1 MRAVESEGNT
11 VEQAVERA
19 LILLDLSRDQVEVSV
34 IQQPQ
39 PGGGTAV
46 VRVAP
51 KSSNRVSGSSV
62 SRETPATAGGADKA
76 HRGVSEEDASPEEGD
91 QAKGVLAE
99 LLSHMNLACRLEQA
113 EVEED
118 GQRIRLSVTG
128 EDTALIIGKQGQTL
142 DAIEL
147 IVNRIVERR
156 WPGSSQVTVDAE
168 GYRERR
174 ARKLADIA
182 LEQAEKVRRMGQP
195 IALEPMTPRDRRSV
209 HLALHDET
217 GVSTRSEGE
226 GSFRHIIIEPSGP
239 LGISGSRSQIR

>member
-51 KSSNRVSGSSV
+51 KSATRVSDSPV
-62 SRETPATAGGADKA
+62 SRETPATAGGVSKP
-76 HRGVSEEDASPEEGD
+76 HREVGEEDPSPEEKD

-99 LLSHMNLACRLEQA
+99 LLSRMNLACRLEPA
-113 EVEED
+113 EIEGD
-118 GQRIRLSVTG
+118 GQRIRLTVTG

-156 WPGSSQVTVDAE
+156 WPGSNQITVDAV

-174 ARKLADIA
+174 ARKLADVA
-182 LEQAEKVRRMGQP
+182 LEQAEKVRRMGES

-209 HLALHDET
+209 HMALHDET

-226 GSFRHIIIEPSGP
+226 GSFRHIIIEPAGP
-239 LGISGSRSQIR
+239 LGIPGSRSRIR